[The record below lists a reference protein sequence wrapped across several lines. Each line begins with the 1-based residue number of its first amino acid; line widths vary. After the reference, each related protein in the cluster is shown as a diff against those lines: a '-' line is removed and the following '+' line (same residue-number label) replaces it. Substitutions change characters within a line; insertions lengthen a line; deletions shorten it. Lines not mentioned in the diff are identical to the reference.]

1 MIAWP
6 WYLRSAGIVLI
17 IIGFFL
23 AILGGLSSGPPH
35 IHAKMSNKKIRK
47 ILRKEQKIPLGGWVM
62 LLGFLLVLVSVGW
75 RLARSIS
82 WWVQ

>member
-6 WYLRSAGIVLI
+6 WYLLSAGIILI

-23 AILGGLSSGPPH
+23 AVLAGLSSGSPH
-35 IHAKMSNKKIRK
+35 IHAKMSNKKIREM
-47 ILRKEQKIPLGGWVM
+47 LGKEQRIPLGGWVM
-62 LLGFLLVLVSVGW
+62 LLGFLLVLVSIGW

-82 WWVQ
+82 W